1 MINIIKAAVTIAA
14 STVGPPLVASCRRWR
29 EDKRRGENKK
39 VLVLLAER
47 HSVWLALPP
56 HSPLSPMSSSPP
68 TPSGGEGLGKR
79 EEGRMQEDN
88 GIDTWVSYLVVFLSI

>member
-14 STVGPPLVASCRRWR
+14 STVGPPLVASCRRWK

-47 HSVWLALPP
+47 HSVWLGAA
-56 HSPLSPMSSSPP
+56 SPFASLSDVLLAARPIRWR
-68 TPSGGEGLGKR
+68 GIGEERRR
-79 EEGRMQEDN
+79 EDAGR
-88 GIDTWVSYLVVFLSI
+88 